1 MPTTPRKSAPAAKP
15 ADAPAAEQL
24 PAIVPP
30 LPPASESSDPAVHYL
45 IAQRSAH
52 TDNGDQ
58 QAAEA
63 VTAQLA
69 ELGYR

>member
-1 MPTTPRKSAPAAKP
+1 
-15 ADAPAAEQL
+15 
-24 PAIVPP
+24 
-30 LPPASESSDPAVHYL
+30 VHYL